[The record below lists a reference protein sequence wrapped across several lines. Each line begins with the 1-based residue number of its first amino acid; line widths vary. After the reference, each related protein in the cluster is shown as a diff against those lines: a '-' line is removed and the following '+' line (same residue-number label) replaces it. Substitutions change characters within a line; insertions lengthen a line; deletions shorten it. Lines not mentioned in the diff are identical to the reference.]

1 MQLSEGFA
9 FHLGDFGTSKGN
21 TDGFMWMRTADP
33 AILHWRISILQI
45 QNSILLIELTYTMGN
60 SAAQQV
66 RAATPAL
73 WGLTNSLLLWCANQ
87 GQLPVL
93 FLTWEKKELFK
104 LQ

>member
-9 FHLGDFGTSKGN
+9 FHLGDFHTSKGI
-21 TDGFMWMRTADP
+21 TDGFMWMKTANP
-33 AILHWRISILQI
+33 AILHWRICILQI
-45 QNSILLIELTYTMGN
+45 QNNVLLMVLTYTMH
-60 SAAQQV
+60 AQQV

-73 WGLTNSLLLWCANQ
+73 WGLTNSLLLWCSNQ